1 MKTDQK
7 RLTSFILRESVDKN
21 LALQALAVVDP
32 FFLEANVG
40 LYPLDVAW
48 HVDKGAA
55 MAALDKAFDKPVT
68 GLQIFA
74 GTAGAGLDANDAL
87 PGDILPAAV
96 QVMNLFRDELYV
108 QLDAEQIKELTD
120 TLYETLGLM
129 IHRNVMT
136 VYAPFLQQLDT
147 NDANTLA
154 LTPLACIFYLL
165 GFAMLGDV
173 GMFQRLK
180 PLVELCRHSVPIGE
194 SASEPGKWLL
204 LAG

>member
-1 MKTDQK
+1 MKTDQH
-7 RLTSFILRESVDKN
+7 RLTNFVLRESVDKN

-32 FFLEANVG
+32 FFTEANVG

-55 MAALDKAFDKPVT
+55 MAALDQAFEKPVA

-74 GTAGAGLDANDAL
+74 GTAGAGLGTNEAL
-87 PGDILPAAV
+87 PNDIVSSATKLL
-96 QVMNLFRDELYV
+96 NEFRDELCV
-108 QLDAEQIKELTD
+108 QLDGQKIKDLTD
-120 TLYETLGLM
+120 TVYETLGMM
-129 IHRNVMT
+129 IHRNIMT
-136 VYAPFLQQLDT
+136 VYAPFFGQLDT

-154 LTPLACIFYLL
+154 LTPLACVFYLL

-173 GMFQRLK
+173 DMFKRLK
-180 PLVELCRHSVPIGE
+180 PLVELCRHAVPIGE
-194 SASEPGKWLL
+194 SVSEPGKWLL